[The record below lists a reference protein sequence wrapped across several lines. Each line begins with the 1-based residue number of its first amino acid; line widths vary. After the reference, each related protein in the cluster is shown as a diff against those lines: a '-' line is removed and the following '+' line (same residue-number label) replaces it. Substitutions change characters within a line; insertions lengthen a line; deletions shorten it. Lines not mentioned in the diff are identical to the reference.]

1 MSNAKKCDICGV
13 YYTEDSKEEENRPKR
28 IIENGLFRTNLTLL
42 GVDLIFD
49 RDIDHVR
56 DSFKKS
62 KDLCGRCAKELY
74 ERFSNKA

>member
-28 IIENGLFRTNLTLL
+28 VIQKALFQADVTLV
-42 GVDLIFD
+42 GVDLIFS
-49 RDIDHVR
+49 RNIDHLQ
-56 DSFKKS
+56 DGFKES

-74 ERFSNKA
+74 ERFSNKS